1 MTSPEVFIVSI
12 VFHVTIN
19 LAMTVASLKEE
30 STIRD
35 QSSVQISPTMQSKL
49 LEKIDQ
55 SLSDFEDIS
64 TDSNL
69 LESHL
74 TREVNISES
83 EFQKLA
89 RASMFQMEER
99 VISPYRTELNR
110 MKNTIVASNH
120 ELKRRYINDINLLL
134 DNALKTSS
142 DLRETLD
149 GYIEVL
155 VGKSHCILR

>member
-1 MTSPEVFIVSI
+1 MFKPNVSMILI

-19 LAMTVASLKEE
+19 LIMTMASLNKK
-30 STIRD
+30 STHQD
-35 QSSVQISPTMQSKL
+35 QSSVQMSHTLQSKL
-49 LEKIDQ
+49 LEIIYQ
-55 SLSDFEDIS
+55 SLSDFDDIT
-64 TDSNL
+64 TDSHL

-89 RASMFQMEER
+89 RASMIQIEER

-110 MKNTIVASNH
+110 MKKTIVASNH
-120 ELKRRYINDINLLL
+120 ELQRNYINDINLLL
-134 DNALKTSS
+134 DNAVKTSG
-142 DLRETLD
+142 DLRKTID

-155 VGKSHCILR
+155 VGKSQGIIR

>member
-1 MTSPEVFIVSI
+1 MFKPNVSMILI

-19 LAMTVASLKEE
+19 LAMTMASFNKK
-30 STIRD
+30 STHQD
-35 QSSVQISPTMQSKL
+35 QSSVQMSHTLQSKL
-49 LEKIDQ
+49 LEIIDQ
-55 SLSDFEDIS
+55 SLNDFDDI
-64 TDSNL
+64 TADSHL

-89 RASMFQMEER
+89 RASMIQIEER

-110 MKNTIVASNH
+110 MKKTIMASNY
-120 ELKRRYINDINLLL
+120 ELQRNYINDINLLL
-134 DNALKTSS
+134 DSAVKTSG

-149 GYIEVL
+149 RYIEVL
-155 VGKSHCILR
+155 VGKSQGIIR

>member
-1 MTSPEVFIVSI
+1 MTNPEVFIVSI
-12 VFHVTIN
+12 VLHVTIN

-30 STIRD
+30 SAIRD

-55 SLSDFEDIS
+55 SLRDFEDIS

-89 RASMFQMEER
+89 RASMIQMEER
-99 VISPYRTELNR
+99 VISPYKTELNR
-110 MKNTIVASNH
+110 MKNTIVTSNH

-134 DNALKTSS
+134 DNALKTST
-142 DLRETLD
+142 DIRETLD

>member
-1 MTSPEVFIVSI
+1 MSNPEVFIVAI

-19 LAMTVASLKEE
+19 LAMTVASFKEE
-30 STIRD
+30 
-35 QSSVQISPTMQSKL
+35 SSVQISPTMQIKL

-64 TDSNL
+64 TDSYL

-74 TREVNISES
+74 TREVNITES

-120 ELKRRYINDINLLL
+120 ELKRRYINDINLL
-134 DNALKTSS
+134 
-142 DLRETLD
+142 
-149 GYIEVL
+149 
-155 VGKSHCILR
+155 